1 MSAAPVAALTP
12 GWLSATLVQKT
23 RGLFDCG
30 GYAVGWKLLPGKR
43 RSRTLHGTS
52 RGGAGFVEPL
62 ENRTL
67 CTATAARVVAINA
80 DNRGEVQIRVNKSL
94 KASTVN
100 KKYFRLYTAGP
111 DKILNT
117 GDDVQV
123 SANVSYDSKTKTMTL
138 RASVPADTNYRVKV
152 YSSGIVD
159 TDGLHLDGE
168 YTGSYPSGNG
178 VQGGN
183 FEFRTKRD
191 TSSTPLARITT
202 SLGLIIA
209 KLNKTAAPQT
219 VANFVKYAN
228 SGRFDGSFIHRNS
241 KSEAGSA
248 IDVLQGGG
256 FYTNFSP
263 VPEYDPIPLE
273 AGLPNLR
280 GTLAMARQADTAGLN
295 TATSSFF
302 INVKDNPELNLAN
315 GFPGWSQNGYAVFA
329 TITSGLNVMDAIYAL
344 PTTSVGSGFFAPS
357 NGGNFVVFSRVAIQ
371 MKVAAV

>member
-1 MSAAPVAALTP
+1 MN
-12 GWLSATLVQKT
+12 
-23 RGLFDCG
+23 
-30 GYAVGWKLLPGKR
+30 R
-43 RSRTLHGTS
+43 RASR
-52 RGGAGFVEPL
+52 RGGRFLEAL

-67 CTATAARVVAINA
+67 CAATPVRVAAINA
-80 DNRGEVQIRVNKSL
+80 DNRGQVQVRFNKSL
-94 KASTVN
+94 AASSIN
-100 KKYFRLYTAGP
+100 KKYVRLYTAGP

-117 GDDVQV
+117 ADDVQV
-123 SANVSYDSKTKTMTL
+123 AGSVSYDAKTKTITL
-138 RASVPADTNYRVKV
+138 RSKVAANTSYRVKV
-152 YSSGIVD
+152 FSSGIVD

-168 YTGSYPSGNG
+168 YKGSFPSGNG
-178 VQGGN
+178 AQGGN
-183 FEFRTKRD
+183 FQFRTKRD
-191 TSSTPLARITT
+191 TSSTPLARISTN
-202 SLGLIIA
+202 LGLMIA

-219 VANFVKYAN
+219 VANFIKYAN

-256 FYTNFSP
+256 FYTNFTA
-263 VPEYDPIPLE
+263 VPEYAPIPLE

-315 GFPGWSQNGYAVFA
+315 GYPGWSQNGYAVFA

-357 NGGNFVVFSRVAIQ
+357 NNGNFVVFSRVAIQ